1 MVSIE
6 VVPPSSSSSVTNQ
19 NTIAPIENSCSP
31 YYLNNGDHP
40 GIRIVL
46 DPLTGDNYQSWRR
59 SMTIALSSKNKL
71 GFVNETILQPND
83 EADPFFSDWQRCNDL
98 VLSWITNCLS
108 RQIYAIVLYIY
119 IAKEVWDDLQQ
130 RYSQSNGTRVHLNL
144 AMQCQQLL
152 NMLNAQAQQ
161 ASSSTHQVATLVTM
175 RQPTPNSHTIPTM
188 AGATDHMVT
197 NTQFFSS
204 MTAVTD
210 DSLPFVPDQS
220 PSPASSPISLENTC
234 PLRKSTRTSRPPTYL
249 QDYHCQLALSTSPI
263 TSSCASTAP
272 ITSIIT
278 DLPPGKHPIGCKWVY
293 KVKLKAD
300 GSSERY
306 KARLLAKGYSQ
317 QEGLDYSE
325 TFSPVAK
332 FTTVRLLLAIAAV
345 KNWSL
350 TQLDVINAF
359 LHRDLDEEVYMD
371 LPPSFASRGEIK
383 PNQVCKLQKSLY
395 GLKQASRQ
403 WFAKFSSTII
413 KHGFIQSKSDYS
425 LFTRNH
431 GSSFIALQVYVD
443 DILIARNDIASV
455 TSLKQALHTEFKL
468 KDLGNLKYF
477 LGLEVVRNSTGIS
490 LCQRKYALDIL
501 SNSGMLGS
509 KRVHT
514 PMEQKIKLSELDG
527 VPLDDSS
534 TYRRLVGRLLYF
546 TITRPDISYSV

>member
-1 MVSIE
+1 
-6 VVPPSSSSSVTNQ
+6 
-19 NTIAPIENSCSP
+19 
-31 YYLNNGDHP
+31 
-40 GIRIVL
+40 
-46 DPLTGDNYQSWRR
+46 
-59 SMTIALSSKNKL
+59 
-71 GFVNETILQPND
+71 
-83 EADPFFSDWQRCNDL
+83 
-98 VLSWITNCLS
+98 
-108 RQIYAIVLYIY
+108 
-119 IAKEVWDDLQQ
+119 
-130 RYSQSNGTRVHLNL
+130 
-144 AMQCQQLL
+144 
-152 NMLNAQAQQ
+152 
-161 ASSSTHQVATLVTM
+161 
-175 RQPTPNSHTIPTM
+175 
-188 AGATDHMVT
+188 
-197 NTQFFSS
+197 
-204 MTAVTD
+204 
-210 DSLPFVPDQS
+210 
-220 PSPASSPISLENTC
+220 
-234 PLRKSTRTSRPPTYL
+234 
-249 QDYHCQLALSTSPI
+249 
-263 TSSCASTAP
+263 
-272 ITSIIT
+272 
-278 DLPPGKHPIGCKWVY
+278 
-293 KVKLKAD
+293 VKLKAD

-534 TYRRLVGRLLYF
+534 TYRRLVGRSLYF